1 MAPWQ
6 VSWRYRPRASAL
18 TRTAWTKPPST
29 RRSRTDWSRCPSL
42 GRKNGSGRAGRP
54 KSTMSLAVDVLA
66 RPHGAVRRRDC
77 LVSNE
82 WRAPYTLAS
91 RYDAQ
96 QMSLAF
102 LPSRRT
108 AVALGVLTLLNALHH
123 SDPVDN
129 FKVAAMRPLMTPHPD
144 DLGEDRPVFG
154 VPQQIVPPPKRTTPC
169 TPTTTR
175 TSRSS
180 SRTS

>member
-1 MAPWQ
+1 
-6 VSWRYRPRASAL
+6 
-18 TRTAWTKPPST
+18 
-29 RRSRTDWSRCPSL
+29 
-42 GRKNGSGRAGRP
+42 
-54 KSTMSLAVDVLA
+54 MSLAVDVLA

-129 FKVAAMRPLMTPHPD
+129 FKVPAMRPLMTPHPD

-154 VPQQIVPPPKRTTPC
+154 VPQQIVQEIRPAAALDDGFMFTAPQDLPWMQHVFQPLGTPLALLMA
-169 TPTTTR
+169 TEEA
-175 TSRSS
+175 
-180 SRTS
+180 